1 MGNNNSHCDVANKKN
16 KRMKTKE
23 VVKELLIN
31 KPHLRDSDPKLIATY
46 WYNELKKKQI
56 NPYKISGYS
65 PRQFAPSR
73 YEFMQLLA
81 NSKLTNIKTIE
92 RMRRKLQE
100 EYPEL
105 RGRVY
110 NNRKGV
116 IQDQWKRELGYEV
129 NQ

>member
-56 NPYKISGYS
+56 NPYKISGY
-65 PRQFAPSR
+65 
-73 YEFMQLLA
+73 EFMQLFA